1 MASSVKMQSRQ
12 PDLLCAEFITFP
24 AATAFLLLRVISRR
38 ITRVGFWWDDW
49 FAILCYVCHVCIADE
64 VLLLTV
70 ILGNSR
76 GMGHHDPLVYAIHHK
91 DTSLKLTQYQGFR
104 EDSAYTQPTSRARP
118 LKMQTRQLRNSSF
131 SSNTS
136 TPLPSFSPRSPS

>member
-1 MASSVKMQSRQ
+1 MQSRQ

-49 FAILCYVCHVCIADE
+49 FAILCYVCLTCMPDE
-64 VLLLTV
+64 LFVLTV
-70 ILGNSR
+70 ILDNRR
-76 GMGHHDPLVYAIHHK
+76 GMGHHDPLVYAFKHQNS
-91 DTSLKLTQYQGFR
+91 TSKLTGYQGSS
-104 EDSAYTQPTSRARP
+104 EDSAYMQPTSRTCP
-118 LKMQTRQLRNSSF
+118 LKMQTRQPRNSYS

>member
-1 MASSVKMQSRQ
+1 VASSVKMQSRQ

-24 AATAFLLLRVISRR
+24 AATVFLLLRVISRK

-49 FAILCYVCHVCIADE
+49 FAILCYVWLTCTLDRPF
-64 VLLLTV
+64 LLTL
-70 ILGNSR
+70 ISDNRR

-118 LKMQTRQLRNSSF
+118 LKMQTRQPRNSSF

-136 TPLPSFSPRSPS
+136 TPLHSFSPRSPS